1 MRYYD
6 PAPIESNGVL
16 MTAYY
21 EYYIIQHILFR
32 FFSFSV
38 RDFCNF
44 GRSLLQV

>member
-32 FFSFSV
+32 FFSV

-44 GRSLLQV
+44 DGSLLQV